1 MQIWVDADGCPVEIK
16 DLLYRSAVR
25 CKIQVT
31 LVANQ
36 ILTVPVSPF
45 VKMLLVPG
53 GLDAADRK
61 IVELVSDKDL
71 VITSDIPLAADVVA
85 KGAKALNPRGE
96 LYTDV
101 NMGDRL
107 ATRNLIDEMRTAGQA
122 MRGPSGYSPKNKQAF
137 ANELDRWLARKSLD
151 KK

>member
-16 DLLYRSAVR
+16 ELLFRAAGR
-25 CKIQVT
+25 CKIMVT

-36 ILTVPVSPF
+36 ILTIPVSPY

-61 IVELVSDKDL
+61 IVEIVSAKDL

-85 KGAKALNPRGE
+85 KGANALNPRGE

-107 ATRNLIDEMRTAGQA
+107 ATRNLIDEMRTAGQM
-122 MRGPSGYSPKNKQAF
+122 MRGPSGYTPKHKQAF
-137 ANELDRWLARKSLD
+137 ANELDRWLSRKS
-151 KK
+151 

>member
-16 DLLYRSAVR
+16 ELVYKTAERR
-25 CKIQVT
+25 KIVAT
-31 LVANQ
+31 FVANQ
-36 ILTVPVSPF
+36 ILTLPTSPF

-61 IVELVSDKDL
+61 IVELVDAKDL
-71 VITSDIPLAADVVA
+71 VITSDIPLASDVVA

-107 ATRNLIDEMRTAGQA
+107 ATRNLVDEMRSQGQK
-122 MRGPSGYSPKNKQAF
+122 MRGPSGFTAKHKQSF
-137 ANELDRWLARKSLD
+137 ANELDKWIARKGL
-151 KK
+151 

>member
-16 DLLYRSAVR
+16 ELVYKTAERR
-25 CKIQVT
+25 KIVAT
-31 LVANQ
+31 FVANQ
-36 ILTVPVSPF
+36 ILTLPTSPF

-61 IVELVSDKDL
+61 IVELVDAKDL
-71 VITSDIPLAADVVA
+71 VITSDIPLASDVVG

-107 ATRNLIDEMRTAGQA
+107 ATRNLVDEMRSQGQK
-122 MRGPSGYSPKNKQAF
+122 MRGPSGFTAKHKQSF
-137 ANELDRWLARKSLD
+137 ANELDKWIARKGL
-151 KK
+151 

>member
-16 DLLYRSAVR
+16 ELVYKTAERR
-25 CKIQVT
+25 KIVAT
-31 LVANQ
+31 FVANQ
-36 ILTVPVSPF
+36 ILTLPTSPF

-61 IVELVSDKDL
+61 IVELVDAKDL
-71 VITSDIPLAADVVA
+71 VITSDIPLASDVVG

-107 ATRNLIDEMRTAGQA
+107 ATRNLVDEMRSQGQK
-122 MRGPSGYSPKNKQAF
+122 MRGPSGFTAKHKQSF
-137 ANELDRWLARKSLD
+137 ANELDKYSILQWS
-151 KK
+151 

>member
-1 MQIWVDADGCPVEIK
+1 MHIWVDADGCPVEIK
-16 DLLYRSAVR
+16 ELVYKTAERR
-25 CKIQVT
+25 KIVAT
-31 LVANQ
+31 FVANQ
-36 ILTVPVSPF
+36 ILTLPTSPF

-61 IVELVSDKDL
+61 IVELVDAKDL
-71 VITSDIPLAADVVA
+71 VITSDIPLASDVVA

-107 ATRNLIDEMRTAGQA
+107 ATRNLVDEMRSQGQK
-122 MRGPSGYSPKNKQAF
+122 MRGPSGFTAKHKQSF
-137 ANELDRWLARKSLD
+137 ANELDKWIARKGL
-151 KK
+151 

>member
-16 DLLYRSAVR
+16 ELVYKTAERR
-25 CKIQVT
+25 KIVAT
-31 LVANQ
+31 FVANQ
-36 ILTVPVSPF
+36 ILTLPTSPF

-61 IVELVSDKDL
+61 IVELVDAKDL
-71 VITSDIPLAADVVA
+71 VITSDIPLASDVVG

-107 ATRNLIDEMRTAGQA
+107 ATRNLVDEMRSQGQK
-122 MRGPSGYSPKNKQAF
+122 MRGPSGFTAKHKQSF
-137 ANELDRWLARKSLD
+137 ANELDKWIARKGQ
-151 KK
+151 

>member
-16 DLLYRSAVR
+16 ELVYKTAERR
-25 CKIQVT
+25 KIVAT
-31 LVANQ
+31 FVANQ
-36 ILTVPVSPF
+36 ILTLPTSPF

-61 IVELVSDKDL
+61 IVELVDAKDL
-71 VITSDIPLAADVVA
+71 VITSDIPLASDVVG

-107 ATRNLIDEMRTAGQA
+107 ATRNLVDEMRSQGQR
-122 MRGPSGYSPKNKQAF
+122 MRGPSGFTAKHKQSF
-137 ANELDRWLARKSLD
+137 ANELDKWIARKGL
-151 KK
+151 

>member
-16 DLLYRSAVR
+16 ELVYKTAERR
-25 CKIQVT
+25 KIVAT
-31 LVANQ
+31 FVANQ
-36 ILTVPVSPF
+36 ILTLPTSPF

-61 IVELVSDKDL
+61 IVEMVDAKDL
-71 VITSDIPLAADVVA
+71 VITSDIPLASDVVG

-107 ATRNLIDEMRTAGQA
+107 ATRNLVDEMRSQGQR
-122 MRGPSGYSPKNKQAF
+122 MRGPSGFTAKHKQSF
-137 ANELDRWLARKSLD
+137 ANELDKWIARKGL
-151 KK
+151 

>member
-16 DLLYRSAVR
+16 ELVYKTAERR
-25 CKIQVT
+25 KIVAT
-31 LVANQ
+31 FVANQ
-36 ILTVPVSPF
+36 ILTLPTSPF
-45 VKMLLVPG
+45 VKILLVPG

-61 IVELVSDKDL
+61 IVELVDAKDL
-71 VITSDIPLAADVVA
+71 VITSDIPLASDVVG

-107 ATRNLIDEMRTAGQA
+107 ATRNLVDEMRSQGQK
-122 MRGPSGYSPKNKQAF
+122 MRGPSGFTAKHKQSF
-137 ANELDRWLARKSLD
+137 ANELDKWIARKGQ
-151 KK
+151 

>member
-16 DLLYRSAVR
+16 ELVYKTAERR
-25 CKIQVT
+25 KIVAT
-31 LVANQ
+31 FVANQ
-36 ILTVPVSPF
+36 ILTLPTSPF

-61 IVELVSDKDL
+61 IVELVDAKDL
-71 VITSDIPLAADVVA
+71 VITSDIPLASDVVG

-107 ATRNLIDEMRTAGQA
+107 ATRNLVDDMRSQGQK
-122 MRGPSGYSPKNKQAF
+122 MRGPSGFTAKHNQSF
-137 ANELDRWLARKSLD
+137 ANELDKWIARKGQ
-151 KK
+151 

>member
-16 DLLYRSAVR
+16 ELVYKTAERR
-25 CKIQVT
+25 KIVAT
-31 LVANQ
+31 FVANQ
-36 ILTVPVSPF
+36 ILTLPTSPF
-45 VKMLLVPG
+45 VRMLLVPG

-61 IVELVSDKDL
+61 IVEMVDAKDL
-71 VITSDIPLAADVVA
+71 VITSDIPLASDVVG

-107 ATRNLIDEMRTAGQA
+107 ATRNLVDEMRSQGQR
-122 MRGPSGYSPKNKQAF
+122 MRGPSGFTAKHKQSF
-137 ANELDRWLARKSLD
+137 ANELDKWIARKGQ
-151 KK
+151 

>member
-16 DLLYRSAVR
+16 ELVYKTAERR
-25 CKIQVT
+25 KIVAT
-31 LVANQ
+31 FVANQ
-36 ILTVPVSPF
+36 ILTLPTSPF

-61 IVELVSDKDL
+61 IVELVDAKDL
-71 VITSDIPLAADVVA
+71 VITSDIPLASDVVA

-107 ATRNLIDEMRTAGQA
+107 ATRNLVDEMRSQGQK
-122 MRGPSGYSPKNKQAF
+122 MRGPSGFTAKHKQSF
-137 ANELDRWLARKSLD
+137 ANELDKWIARKGQ
-151 KK
+151 

>member
-16 DLLYRSAVR
+16 ELVYKTAERR
-25 CKIQVT
+25 KIVAT
-31 LVANQ
+31 FVANQ
-36 ILTVPVSPF
+36 ILTLPTSPF

-61 IVELVSDKDL
+61 IVELVDAKDL
-71 VITSDIPLAADVVA
+71 VITSDIPLASDVVG

-96 LYTDV
+96 LYTDL

-107 ATRNLIDEMRTAGQA
+107 ATRNLVDEMRSQGQK
-122 MRGPSGYSPKNKQAF
+122 MRGPSGFTAKHKQSF
-137 ANELDRWLARKSLD
+137 ANELDKWIARKGQ
-151 KK
+151 

>member
-16 DLLYRSAVR
+16 ELVYKTAERR
-25 CKIQVT
+25 KIVAT
-31 LVANQ
+31 FVANQ
-36 ILTVPVSPF
+36 ILTLPTSPL

-61 IVELVSDKDL
+61 IVELVDAKDL
-71 VITSDIPLAADVVA
+71 VITSDIPLASDVVG

-107 ATRNLIDEMRTAGQA
+107 ATRNLVDEMRSQGQK
-122 MRGPSGYSPKNKQAF
+122 MRGPSGFTAKHKQSF
-137 ANELDRWLARKSLD
+137 ANELDKWIARKGQ
-151 KK
+151 

>member
-1 MQIWVDADGCPVEIK
+1 MHIWVDADGCPVEVK
-16 DLLYRSAVR
+16 NLLYKTAEKRQ
-25 CKIQVT
+25 IQIT
-31 LVANQ
+31 FVANQ
-36 ILTVPVSPF
+36 ILTLPTSPF
-45 VKMLLVPG
+45 IKMMLVPG

-61 IVELVSDKDL
+61 IVETVESKDL

-107 ATRNLIDEMRTAGQA
+107 ATRNLVEEMRSQGEK
-122 MRGPSGYSPKNKQAF
+122 MRGPTGFTSKHKQSF
-137 ANELDRWLARKSLD
+137 ANELDKWIAQKRLY
-151 KK
+151 

>member
-1 MQIWVDADGCPVEIK
+1 MHIWVDADGCPVEIK
-16 DLLYRSAVR
+16 ELVYKTAERR
-25 CKIQVT
+25 KIVAT
-31 LVANQ
+31 FVANQ
-36 ILTVPVSPF
+36 ILTLPTSPF

-61 IVELVSDKDL
+61 IVELVDAKDL
-71 VITSDIPLAADVVA
+71 VITSDIPLASDVVG

-107 ATRNLIDEMRTAGQA
+107 ATRNLVDEMRSQGQR
-122 MRGPSGYSPKNKQAF
+122 MRGPSGFTAKHKQSF
-137 ANELDRWLARKSLD
+137 ANELDKWIARKGL
-151 KK
+151 